1 MNGFGKI
8 HRAFFDSSVNDTD
21 PMTRLVF
28 IGMIVLS
35 DRKGRID
42 ITVESLARRL
52 NLGVD
57 ALNAALMVLGAPDE
71 SSRTPEHGGR
81 RVIPIDD
88 SRSWGWIVVNKE
100 QYRAGDVDDDAVRAD
115 ARERKRRQRERDNPN
130 SSFTEDSS
138 NTKNKDTP
146 SVTVTRRHATVTPR
160 HKVSREKCDAIF
172 SRCWAMVPRKEGRKE
187 ARKHFDGEI
196 ARLAASA
203 PAAEIDTILD
213 RLESDLVSAITSYA
227 NSVTGIEPRYVKQGS
242 TLFFNFR
249 DYIGEWQAKSRSA
262 SAPRPEGLQGV
273 AL

>member
-1 MNGFGKI
+1 VSFGKI

-21 PMTRLVF
+21 PMARLVF

-52 NLGVD
+52 NLSVD
-57 ALNAALMVLGAPDE
+57 AVSGALAVLGAADE
-71 SSRTPEHGGR
+71 SSRTPDYGGR
-81 RVIPIDD
+81 RVIPIDE

-100 QYRAGDVDDDAVRAD
+100 QYRAGDVDDDAVRVA
-115 ARERKRRQRERDNPN
+115 ARERKRRQRQQENSN

-146 SVTVTRRHATVTPR
+146 SVTVTRGHASVTPR
-160 HKVSREKCDAIF
+160 HTVSREKCDGIF
-172 SRCWAMVPRKEGRKE
+172 SRCWSLVPRKEGRKE
-187 ARKHFDGEI
+187 ARKHFDAEVKRVTENLS
-196 ARLAASA
+196 AEAADVA
-203 PAAEIDTILD
+203 LNQ
-213 RLESDLVSAITSYA
+213 LESDLTVSITSYA
-227 NSVTGIEPRYVKQGS
+227 ASVGGIEPRYVKQGS

-249 DYIGEWQAKSRSA
+249 DYVGEWQAKGRTA
-262 SAPRPEGLQGV
+262 SSFRPEGLQGV